1 MTGLPFI
8 RKVPQSEASGPTAPG
23 TPYLVS
29 RTETSITVAFSPSS
43 DPSGVAGYR
52 AYIAQSPATP
62 VRVSALNVD
71 TVAATYTFTGLT
83 TGLTYSIRFSAV
95 DVWGNE
101 SALSGT
107 YSDTPLEASLGSLVL
122 NTEFDGLSLVSVQ
135 GDGTD
140 VEYYR
145 FSGTDGQTGQVFD
158 ANNPSL
164 WGSSAP
170 KFQVIGAGG
179 RTADQ
184 HFTIS
189 TPSGAGK
196 LPSPGRRLRVVRN
209 FDHVQP
215 SQCAL
220 KFEPTW
226 NWTLQGMFFH
236 AFRFYVPPTFPV
248 TTQGQFTLAE
258 VKSGGGDA
266 PYPVVHLLCTRED
279 IGGTVQTALKLGALR
294 IDGANTYETWGSLW
308 TPTATCVDGNG
319 NPQDAYYNGIFFKV
333 VGTLQQD
340 AWYSVGFGG
349 RMKTHNGNV
358 AGNGADGWA
367 GAWWAGPNVDGSPKE
382 FSEMELK
389 MLVTGRNL
397 GYVTTPSV
405 DYLFLMNH
413 YVAGALASSGGDTGL
428 NREWSRMRTGT
439 DWWTGAPTRPAAC
452 V

>member
-1 MTGLPFI
+1 MTLAPFV
-8 RKVPQSEASGPTAPG
+8 RRTVVAEAAGPTTPG

-29 RTETSITVAFSPSS
+29 RTETSITAAWAPSS
-43 DPSGVAGYR
+43 DSSGVAGYR
-52 AYIAQSPATP
+52 VYIAASPATP

-71 TVAATYTFTGLT
+71 TVEATYAFTGLT
-83 TGLTYSIRFSAV
+83 SGITYAIRVTAV

-107 YSDTPLEASLGSLVL
+107 FEEEPATAALEDLVL
-122 NTEFDGLSLVSVQ
+122 NTEFDGLSLVSLG

-140 VEYYR
+140 VESYR
-145 FSGTDGQTGQVFD
+145 FNGTDGQTGQVFD
-158 ANNPSL
+158 STQPRL
-164 WGSSAP
+164 WGGP
-170 KFQVIGAGG
+170 LQFQVIGGG
-179 RTADQ
+179 GYTADQ

-196 LPSPGRRLRVVRN
+196 LPSPGTRLRVVRN
-209 FDHVQP
+209 FNHVQP

-220 KFEPTW
+220 KFEPTDGY
-226 NWTLQGMFFH
+226 TLQGMFLH

-248 TTQGQFTLAE
+248 TTEGQFTLAE
-258 VKSGGGDA
+258 AKSGGGDA
-266 PYPVVHLLCTRED
+266 PYPVVHLLCTREE
-279 IGGTVQTALKLGALR
+279 INGSVQTALKLGAVR
-294 IDGANTYETWGSLW
+294 IDGANTYETWGTTF
-308 TPTATCVDGNG
+308 TPTASCVDGNG
-319 NPQDAYYNGIFFKV
+319 NPQSAYYGGIFFKV

-358 AGNGADGWA
+358 AGNGADGWV
-367 GAWWAGPNVDGSPKE
+367 GAWWAGPNVDGSPKD
-382 FSEMELK
+382 FDEMELK

-397 GYVTTPSV
+397 GYVTTPKI

-428 NREWSRMRTGT
+428 NREWSRMRLGT
-439 DWWTGAPTRPAAC
+439 DWWSGAPTRPAAC